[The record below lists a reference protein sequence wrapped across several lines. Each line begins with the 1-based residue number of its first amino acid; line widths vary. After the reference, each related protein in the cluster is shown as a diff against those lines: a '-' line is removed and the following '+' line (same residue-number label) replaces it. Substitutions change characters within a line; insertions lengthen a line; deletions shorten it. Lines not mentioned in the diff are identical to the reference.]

1 MTNTPAITM
10 DDKAAILLE
19 EARAAHENYLIK
31 QQDADLEKAIEYYID
46 AIKVNPSISE
56 SYYRLASLLLMKGQ
70 ISIEGALNSAKLRL
84 LLNPIM

>member
-46 AIKVNPSISE
+46 AIKLTLLYQNHITDLLV
-56 SYYRLASLLLMKGQ
+56 YY
-70 ISIEGALNSAKLRL
+70 
-84 LLNPIM
+84 

>member
-31 QQDADLEKAIEYYID
+31 QQDADLEKAMNIT
-46 AIKVNPSISE
+46 
-56 SYYRLASLLLMKGQ
+56 LMQ
-70 ISIEGALNSAKLRL
+70 
-84 LLNPIM
+84 

>member
-56 SYYRLASLLLMKGQ
+56 SYYRLASLLLMKPNCAY
-70 ISIEGALNSAKLRL
+70 S
-84 LLNPIM
+84 

>member
-46 AIKVNPSISE
+46 AIKVNPSI
-56 SYYRLASLLLMKGQ
+56 
-70 ISIEGALNSAKLRL
+70 
-84 LLNPIM
+84 